1 MRSSL
6 IRRAATDDAE
16 GIGAVVHD
24 VWGEEILPE
33 VCQAQ
38 IEDDGST
45 LWVAE
50 RKNKIL
56 GFVSAFLT
64 VDQAGER
71 RWEMDLVAVRPTDQS
86 KGLGQRLIR
95 RAYQDGGRQGVGVAR
110 ALIQV
115 SNLPSQRAF
124 QSAGFTT
131 DRRDHHLL
139 LWPPKPS
146 DVPAPGPDGVSLI
159 PVDTLTY
166 RGLWIEGLTRVPP
179 AEQRSALRIARGM
192 IACQDRLN
200 TGAVIPSDEEH
211 LLTSDVRDQ
220 AKLHGPYF
228 WFVRRSTARER
239 G

>member
-1 MRSSL
+1 M
-6 IRRAATDDAE
+6 IRRAATDDVQ
-16 GIGAVVHD
+16 GIGAVVRD
-24 VWGEEILPE
+24 VWGQEILPE

-71 RWEMDLVAVRPTDQS
+71 RWEMDLVAVRPTDQG
-86 KGLGQRLIR
+86 KGLGQRLIGQ
-95 RAYQDGGRQGVGVAR
+95 AYQEGARHGVGVAR

-115 SNLPSQRAF
+115 RNLPSQRAF
-124 QSAGFTT
+124 ERAGFTT
-131 DRRDHHLL
+131 NRRDHHLL
-139 LWPPKPS
+139 LWPPQPS
-146 DVPAPGPDGVSLI
+146 DVPAPGPAGVSLL

-166 RGLWIEGLTRVPP
+166 RGLWIEGLTQVPP

-192 IACQDRLN
+192 IAHENRLN

-211 LLTSDVRDQ
+211 LLTPDVRDQ
-220 AKLHGPYF
+220 AKLHGRCH
-228 WFVRRSTARER
+228 WFVRRSRARER
-239 G
+239 T